1 MPPLLLCHLQITKSG
16 LEAWM
21 PMILYTK
28 LNLSLNVQNTQ
39 EWIYVTR
46 MLVYNAKSQ
55 TWIDHGMSFYK
66 HIATKRIIK

>member
-16 LEAWM
+16 LEVWM
-21 PMILYTK
+21 PMILYTT

-55 TWIDHGMSFYK
+55 TWVYHGMSFYK
-66 HIATKRIIK
+66 HIATKRILK